1 MNNKNNLRR
10 GIFVFLKH
18 LDLNEYISKT
28 KALIKKKI
36 KEKLSCLA
44 GTKFE
49 LVFYC

>member
-28 KALIKKKI
+28 KALIKKKNQGKI
-36 KEKLSCLA
+36 VMP
-44 GTKFE
+44 GRD
-49 LVFYC
+49 